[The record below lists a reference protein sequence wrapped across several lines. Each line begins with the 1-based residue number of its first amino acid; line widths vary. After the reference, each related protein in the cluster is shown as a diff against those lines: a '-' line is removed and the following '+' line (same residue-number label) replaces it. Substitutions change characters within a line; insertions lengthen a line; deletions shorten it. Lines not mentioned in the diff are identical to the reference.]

1 MARPVKGPELV
12 EKLTG
17 TEEAKERL
25 KTIIKTVSGQ
35 LTIAEACQELGVGRS
50 RFFEL
55 RDERVVLS
63 ADYLPPGTYT
73 YTYLARA
80 GTPGTFRVIP
90 PTAQEFYFPEVYGRG
105 AGSLFSVLP

>member
-1 MARPVKGPELV
+1 MDQSLETSEQGIDPAQFDYATFWEQGW
-12 EKLTG
+12 G
-17 TEEAKERL
+17 WWHFDH
-25 KTIIKTVSGQ
+25 I
-35 LTIAEACQELGVGRS
+35 
-50 RFFEL
+50 EL

-80 GTPGTFRVIP
+80 GTTGTFRVIP